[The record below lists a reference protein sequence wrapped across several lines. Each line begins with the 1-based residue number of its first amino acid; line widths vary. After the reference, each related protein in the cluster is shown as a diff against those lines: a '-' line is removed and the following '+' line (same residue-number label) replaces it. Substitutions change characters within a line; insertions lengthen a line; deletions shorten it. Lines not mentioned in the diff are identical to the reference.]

1 MSKRRI
7 KIQVSRTIQVDR
19 YEPVTVSIEE
29 EIVVTDDEADDA
41 RKELYRSVTQN
52 VKKFIDNER
61 LKYTTKKA
69 KQND

>member
-19 YEPVTVSIEE
+19 YEPVSVSIEE
-29 EIVVTDDEADDA
+29 EIVVMDDEADDA

-52 VKKFIDNER
+52 VKKFIDNEK
-61 LKYTTKKA
+61 LKYTTKKV
-69 KQND
+69 KHND

>member
-29 EIVVTDDEADDA
+29 EIVVMDDEADDA

>member
-29 EIVVTDDEADDA
+29 EIVVMDDEADDA

-52 VKKFIDNER
+52 VKKFIDNEK

>member
-19 YEPVTVSIEE
+19 YEPVTDSIEE
-29 EIVVTDDEADDA
+29 EIVVMDDEADDA

-52 VKKFIDNER
+52 VKKFIDNEK

>member
-1 MSKRRI
+1 
-7 KIQVSRTIQVDR
+7 VDR

-29 EIVVTDDEADDA
+29 EIVVMDDEADDA

-52 VKKFIDNER
+52 VKKFIDNEK